1 MGYFSWITM
10 DTNKS
15 ISNAYS
21 SRNTFPVTMSDNQG
35 NKWTEEDYNGYG
47 KFSGKDYYEL
57 LAEMN
62 DKTTRE
68 EGITLSF
75 SQKKHY
81 KPNLNEDEKIEWI
94 DSSPE
99 NCIDQGYFY

>member
-15 ISNAYS
+15 IANAYS
-21 SRNTFPVTMSDNQG
+21 KRDTFPVTMSDNQG

-47 KFSGKDYYEL
+47 VFGDKDYYEL

-62 DKTTRE
+62 GKTTRE

-75 SQKKHY
+75 SRTEHY
-81 KPNLNEDEKIEWI
+81 SPNLNEDPDKWWI
-94 DSSPE
+94 DDAPE
-99 NCIDQGYFY
+99 NCRDQGYFY